1 MPQTDNQSWELAR
14 RAAGKIEEKFLFHPL
29 VSLIDVG
36 TDPSPATAAHAGR
49 PVVRVH
55 LRKPVSR
62 QIMNLPDDVD
72 GIPVRIII
80 ADYKLE

>member
-1 MPQTDNQSWELAR
+1 MEQAR
-14 RAAGKIEEKFLFHPL
+14 RAAEKIEEQFLFHPL

-36 TDPSPATAAHAGR
+36 TDPSPATVALAGR

>member
-1 MPQTDNQSWELAR
+1 MEQAR
-14 RAAGKIEEKFLFHPL
+14 RAAEKIEEQFLFHPL

-36 TDPSPATAAHAGR
+36 NDPSPAKDANPSR

-72 GIPVRIII
+72 GVPVRIII
-80 ADYKLE
+80 ANYSLE